1 VSRSFRRIAP
11 AAAVVVALL
20 AALPA
25 GAGAAKT
32 VTIDDFEFDPPTL
45 SVKKGTKVTWRFADS
60 AAHNVTVRSGPAKFA
75 SPDKRSGTYKRK
87 LRKAGTYKI
96 VCTLHSG
103 MRQTITV
110 R

>member
-1 VSRSFRRIAP
+1 VLRSSRRIVP
-11 AAAVVVALL
+11 AVAAVAVL
-20 AALPA
+20 AALP
-25 GAGAAKT
+25 GSAGAAT
-32 VTIDDFEFDPPTL
+32 NVTIDDFAFDPPSL

-60 AAHNVTVRSGPAKFA
+60 AAHNVTVKSGPAKFA
-75 SPDKRSGTYKRK
+75 SPDKRSGTYSRK

-96 VCTLHSG
+96 VCTLHGG

>member
-1 VSRSFRRIAP
+1 MPRSFRRIAP
-11 AAAVVVALL
+11 AVAAVAVL

-25 GAGAAKT
+25 GASAAKT
-32 VTIDDFEFDPPTL
+32 VTIDDFAFDPATL
-45 SVKKGTKVTWRFADS
+45 TVNKGTKVTWRFADTT
-60 AAHNVTVRSGPAKFA
+60 AHNVTVTSGPARFA

-96 VCTLHSG
+96 VCTLHGG